1 MTRHPEAGVTLIE
14 MMVVLA
20 IVGIGTGAAVL
31 GLGRLGQDDQAER
44 AARRLAG
51 DLGLA
56 VDDALISGT
65 ALNMVWTA
73 DTYQMGDAAQH
84 QLPQDL
90 QLSRADGLTDA
101 IAISI
106 TGTPVTFVVAGP
118 QNAWQVGFDGLTTNV
133 QQVAAP

>member
-1 MTRHPEAGVTLIE
+1 MTRHPDAGVTLIE

-73 DTYQMGDAAQH
+73 DTYQMGNAAQH
-84 QLPQDL
+84 RLPQDL

-101 IAISI
+101 IAISV
-106 TGTPVTFVVAGP
+106 TGTPVTFVIIGP
-118 QNAWQVGFDGLTTNV
+118 QNVWQVGFDGLTTDV

>member
-73 DTYQMGDAAQH
+73 DTYQMGDATQH
-84 QLPQDL
+84 RFAQDL

-101 IAISI
+101 IAISV
-106 TGTPVTFVVAGP
+106 TGTPVTFVITGP
-118 QNAWQVGFDGLTTNV
+118 QNVWQVGFDGLTTDV